1 MRFTELFV
9 NTLKNIP
16 TPNGS
21 YTLWYSMIKTKYIQ
35 QLNIRTMKEQFLRKL
50 LFCYVKEW
58 KKIAQNPGKIF
69 EQSIKDSVPNTCWI
83 YRFRDNAASF
93 GNGNNTRFASSNI
106 CDYLLFDDDSRTLY
120 LLELKSTQSTSLP
133 LSMIRDNQIKSLQ
146 EASEHN
152 LVAGF
157 ICNFR
162 NENNDTFFIEICDFV
177 KMMENINKKSFNIN
191 DLKNNNAIQINS
203 RKKRTRYTYDIQKFV
218 NESHL

>member
-1 MRFTELFV
+1 
-9 NTLKNIP
+9 
-16 TPNGS
+16 
-21 YTLWYSMIKTKYIQ
+21 
-35 QLNIRTMKEQFLRKL
+35 
-50 LFCYVKEW
+50 
-58 KKIAQNPGKIF
+58 
-69 EQSIKDSVPNTCWI
+69 
-83 YRFRDNAASF
+83 
-93 GNGNNTRFASSNI
+93 
-106 CDYLLFDDDSRTLY
+106 
-120 LLELKSTQSTSLP
+120 
-133 LSMIRDNQIKSLQ
+133 MIRDNQIKSLQ
-146 EASEHN
+146 EASEHD

>member
-1 MRFTELFV
+1 
-9 NTLKNIP
+9 
-16 TPNGS
+16 
-21 YTLWYSMIKTKYIQ
+21 MI
-35 QLNIRTMKEQFLRKL
+35 E
-50 LFCYVKEW
+50 
-58 KKIAQNPGKIF
+58 IAQNEGKIF
-69 EQSIKDSVPNTCWI
+69 EKAIKDSVPSTCWI

-106 CDYLLFDDDSRTLY
+106 CDYLLFDDNSRTLY
-120 LLELKSTQSTSLP
+120 LLELKSTKSTSLP

>member
-1 MRFTELFV
+1 M
-9 NTLKNIP
+9 
-16 TPNGS
+16 
-21 YTLWYSMIKTKYIQ
+21 
-35 QLNIRTMKEQFLRKL
+35 
-50 LFCYVKEW
+50 
-58 KKIAQNPGKIF
+58 
-69 EQSIKDSVPNTCWI
+69 
-83 YRFRDNAASF
+83 DNAASF

-177 KMMENINKKSFNIN
+177 KMMENIDKKSFNIN

>member
-1 MRFTELFV
+1 M
-9 NTLKNIP
+9 
-16 TPNGS
+16 
-21 YTLWYSMIKTKYIQ
+21 
-35 QLNIRTMKEQFLRKL
+35 
-50 LFCYVKEW
+50 
-58 KKIAQNPGKIF
+58 
-69 EQSIKDSVPNTCWI
+69 
-83 YRFRDNAASF
+83 
-93 GNGNNTRFASSNI
+93 
-106 CDYLLFDDDSRTLY
+106 TLY

>member
-1 MRFTELFV
+1 
-9 NTLKNIP
+9 
-16 TPNGS
+16 
-21 YTLWYSMIKTKYIQ
+21 
-35 QLNIRTMKEQFLRKL
+35 MKERFLRKL

-58 KKIAQNPGKIF
+58 KEIVQNPGKIF

-106 CDYLLFDDDSRTLY
+106 CDYLLFDDNSRTLY